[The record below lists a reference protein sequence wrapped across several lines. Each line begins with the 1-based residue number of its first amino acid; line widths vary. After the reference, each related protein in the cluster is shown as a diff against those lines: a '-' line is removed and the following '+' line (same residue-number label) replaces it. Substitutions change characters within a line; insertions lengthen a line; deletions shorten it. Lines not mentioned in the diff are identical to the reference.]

1 MMAETGQAR
10 KLLVLHGPALEAQ
23 GVLGFLSEHFDVH
36 VTEKLDEAL
45 SALKSQDYSAVLS
58 ETADFLPL
66 ERGAV
71 TQQAASVL
79 DTIGDGVGIVDR
91 GGELVWANRRLRR
104 FPAEVLNPL
113 REICVRAFEEFDRS
127 EDARDDRGRR
137 FSLMPDDRRYIEVI
151 CSPVRDSEG
160 NLRHIAAVAVDASTQ
175 RRQQLKLNAIDRAGR
190 ELVHLDF
197 GTLSRLDA
205 GQRLRLL
212 EERIMSCSR
221 DVLDYQHFAVLL
233 LDQKTNRLEI
243 IVSEGLSQSA
253 LEFEIFART
262 EGNGICGYVA
272 STGRSYICPDVS
284 KDALYLQGMPDAR
297 SCLTVPL
304 LLGDRVI
311 GVLHVE
317 SDRLAAFSE
326 ADRQFAEIFANYV
339 AIAMHILNLLVAERY
354 STHTQL
360 TGSMSAELAG
370 PINDIVADATE
381 LMEDYI
387 GIDELRKRLGLI
399 IDRACQ
405 ARKCLTAWSSSA
417 AGAVTGA
424 ADSIAHDTV
433 LAGKH
438 ILVVDDEPLIRETV
452 CDVLQPRGCI
462 VDLACD
468 GEEAIEKISA
478 QKYDLIIS
486 DIKMPGAD
494 GYEVFEAARRASEDT
509 AVILMTAFG
518 YDPKHSIVRAHREG
532 LSSVLFKPFKVN
544 QLLDE
549 CRSAVTPAQ

>member
-1 MMAETGQAR
+1 
-10 KLLVLHGPALEAQ
+10 
-23 GVLGFLSEHFDVH
+23 VLGFLSEHFDVH
-36 VTEKLDEAL
+36 VTEELDEAL
-45 SALKSQDYSAVLS
+45 SAMESQDYAAVLS

-71 TQQAASVL
+71 TQQAAVVL
-79 DTIGDGVGIVDR
+79 NTIGDGVGIVDR
-91 GGELVWANRRLRR
+91 AGELVWANRRLRR
-104 FPAEVLNPL
+104 FPGEVLDPL
-113 REICVRAFEEFDRS
+113 REICVKAFEQFDRGA
-127 EDARDDRGRR
+127 DAGDERGRR
-137 FSLMPDDRRYIEVI
+137 FSIMPDDRRYIEVI
-151 CSPVRDSEG
+151 CSPVRDSDG
-160 NLRHIAAVAVDASTQ
+160 NLRHVAAVAVDASTQ

-197 GTLSRLDA
+197 ETLSQLDA
-205 GQRLRLL
+205 GERLRLL
-212 EERIMSCSR
+212 QERIINCSR
-221 DVLDYQHFAVLL
+221 DVLDYQHFAVFL
-233 LDQKTNRLEI
+233 LDQSTNRLET
-243 IVSEGLSQSA
+243 IVSEGLGQVVVE
-253 LEFEIFART
+253 LEIFARG

-284 KDALYLQGMPDAR
+284 KDALYLRGMPEAR

-339 AIAMHILNLLVAERY
+339 TIVLHILNLLVAQRY

-370 PINDIVADATE
+370 PINDIIIDATE

-399 IDRACQ
+399 IDRASE
-405 ARKCLTAWSSSA
+405 ARKSLAAWSSSP
-417 AGAVTGA
+417 AGAIKGA
-424 ADSIAHDTV
+424 PDPNARDAV

-438 ILVVDDEPLIRETV
+438 VLVVDDEPLLRETV
-452 CDVLQPRGCI
+452 CDVLKPRGCI

-468 GEEAIEKISA
+468 GREAIEKISA

-494 GYEVFEAARRASEDT
+494 GYEVFQAARSASSDT

-518 YDPKHSIVRAHREG
+518 YDPKHSIVRANRQG
-532 LSSVLFKPFKVN
+532 LNSVLFKPFKVN

-549 CRSAVTPAQ
+549 CRSAVAPGQ

>member
-1 MMAETGQAR
+1 MAERGGDR
-10 KLLVLHGPALEAQ
+10 KLLVLRGPSLEAE
-23 GVLGFLSEHFDVH
+23 GILGFLSEHFDVH
-36 VTEKLDEAL
+36 VTAELDEAL
-45 SALKSQDYSAVLS
+45 SAIEREEYAAVLS

-71 TQQAASVL
+71 TQQAAVVL
-79 DTIGDGVGIVDR
+79 NTLGDGVGIVDR

-104 FPAEVLNPL
+104 LAREVLNPL
-113 REICVRAFEEFDRS
+113 REICVKAFKEFDKS
-127 EDARDDRGRR
+127 EDNRDDRGRR
-137 FSLMPDDRRYIEVI
+137 FSIKPDERQYIEVI
-151 CSPVRDSEG
+151 CSPIRDIEG
-160 NLRHIAAVAVDASTQ
+160 NIRHIAAVVVDASGQ
-175 RRQQLKLNAIDRAGR
+175 MRQQLKLNAIDRAGR
-190 ELVHLDF
+190 ELAHLDF
-197 GTLSRLDA
+197 ETLSKLDA
-205 GQRLRLL
+205 SERLRLL
-212 EERIMSCSR
+212 EEKIISCSR

-233 LDQKTNRLEI
+233 LDQNTNRLEI
-243 IVSEGLSQSA
+243 IVSEGLSQDA

-284 KDALYLQGMPDAR
+284 KDTLYLQGMPDAK
-297 SCLTVPL
+297 SCLTTPL

-317 SDRLAAFSE
+317 SDRPAMFSE
-326 ADRQFAEIFANYV
+326 ADRQFAEIFANYL
-339 AIAMHILNLLVAERY
+339 AISLHILNLLVAERY

-370 PINDIVADATE
+370 PINDMITDATE

-387 GIDELRKRLGLI
+387 GIDEIRQRLGAI

-405 ARKCLTAWSSSA
+405 ARKSLTAWSGSA
-417 AGAVTGA
+417 VGAVTGTVESSGYDA
-424 ADSIAHDTV
+424 A
-433 LAGKH
+433 LAGKC
-438 ILVVDDEPLIRETV
+438 ILVADDEPLLRETV
-452 CDVLQPRGCI
+452 RDVLQPCGCT

-468 GEEAIEKISA
+468 GQDAIEKISA
-478 QKYDLIIS
+478 KKYDLVIS

-494 GYEVFEAARRASEDT
+494 GYEVFEAARTASGDT

-518 YDPKHSIVRAHREG
+518 YDPKHSIVRANREG

-549 CRSAVTPAQ
+549 CRTAISP